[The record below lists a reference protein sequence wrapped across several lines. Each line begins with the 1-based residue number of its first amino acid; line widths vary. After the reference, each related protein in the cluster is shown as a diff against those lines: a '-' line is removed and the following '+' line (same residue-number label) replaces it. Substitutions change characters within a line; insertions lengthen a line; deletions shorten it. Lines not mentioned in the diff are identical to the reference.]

1 MTSLIFQNNWTK
13 VHQHEIRSV
22 KCVFWNCYLIHHL
35 KAHKFVGNGNGT
47 LKEKGDDQVVD
58 HYLR

>member
-1 MTSLIFQNNWTK
+1 MCILKF
-13 VHQHEIRSV
+13 
-22 KCVFWNCYLIHHL
+22 YLIHYL
-35 KAHKFVGNGNGT
+35 KAYKFVGNGNGT